1 MYRLIRIDFRKYM
14 YNKPFW
20 VLLSIY
26 VVLNVIAFFSVESIL
41 NNMVVN
47 AEKNSPMPVT
57 IPGFTLYNF
66 PLIWH
71 NLTFLGGFFK
81 IWLALI
87 VIISITGEFSNK
99 TIRLNI
105 MAGLSRTDFLF
116 SKVLFVGLL
125 SFLSVLVLFLSGA
138 ILGMIKSEQL
148 TLILF
153 VEKIAF
159 LPAYFLELFAF
170 STFAMA
176 FAFVIQRTGLSIA
189 LFALYYYLIEWVLSF
204 ALPDEIA
211 DYLPIE
217 SMGNLI
223 DAPNSSLMQMFGV
236 NFSEVVSIPDVITSV
251 IYCLLSILIVYLM
264 INRRDI

>member
-1 MYRLIRIDFRKYM
+1 MYS
-14 YNKPFW
+14 KPFW
-20 VLLSIY
+20 VLLSVYIL
-26 VVLNVIAFFSVESIL
+26 LNVIAFFSIESLL

-57 IPGFTLYNF
+57 IPGFSLYNF

-71 NLTFLGGFFK
+71 NLTYLGGFFK

-87 VIISITGEFSNK
+87 IIISITNELSSK

-105 MAGLSRTDFLF
+105 MAGLSRTDFLY
-116 SKVLFVGLL
+116 SKLLFVGLL

-138 ILGMIKSEQL
+138 ILGIIKSEQL
-148 TLILF
+148 TFGLF
-153 VEKIAF
+153 IEKITF

-170 STFAMA
+170 GTFAMA

-189 LFALYYYLIEWVLSF
+189 FFALYYYLVEWILSI

-211 DYLPIE
+211 DYLPTE

-236 NFSEVVSIPDVITSV
+236 NFSEVVSIPDVITSL